1 MAAGFHPRGGCI
13 SVSDERIKCSRT
25 LWEERRTE
33 QIPCVGH
40 TVLKQLMDVFTVDFL
55 VDTHPS
61 EIM

>member
-1 MAAGFHPRGGCI
+1 M
-13 SVSDERIKCSRT
+13 SDERIKCSRT